1 LELSDFTQQFSHSNS
16 EYSNRIVVLQETIA
30 EKSIAAVLGLN
41 EGDSL
46 FHSIV
51 VHYRD
56 SAAVQWEECFV
67 NPQLAPAY
75 LKQNY
80 SRVTPQ
86 AYLNWAAAATR
97 VEHQVQ
103 AVVPDTEIT
112 GALGLPAI
120 SSCLKVSR
128 RNWSADKVVS
138 ICKLIYP
145 SSYSLGAELI
155 V

>member
-1 LELSDFTQQFSHSNS
+1 M
-16 EYSNRIVVLQETIA
+16 
-30 EKSIAAVLGLN
+30 LGLN
-41 EGDSL
+41 EGDRL

-51 VHYRD
+51 VHNRD

-67 NPQLAPAY
+67 NPYLVPAY

-86 AYLNWAAAATR
+86 AYLNWATAATR

-103 AVVPDTEIT
+103 AVMPDAEIT

-128 RNWSADKVVS
+128 RNWRGDKVVS

-145 SSYSLGAELI
+145 GSYSLGAELI
-155 V
+155 I